1 MTLNIFTKDESVRM
15 KAITVAA
22 AFFSLCAAFLP
33 LTASA
38 QAEREEERV
47 TLTTED
53 GWNLGAR
60 YLKAAEGAPTVVLIH
75 TQKSELSEWDPWF
88 KPLKRYGFGY
98 LAMDLRGH
106 GNSFVRPDGSTV
118 TWRAFAVDGQDNEY
132 NKMLRD
138 VEAALVFLSTRS
150 VTAESTV
157 LAGSVLGANLAIK
170 AAAIHPE
177 VGMVIAVSPVLN
189 VNSVLSVN
197 PLRAYGSRP
206 LLLIAGA
213 DRARQYTEFQI
224 LNSTA
229 KIACGKENVSV
240 IVEARGFGPGLVNK
254 YNVRRV
260 LDWIKNPRLPEVV
273 EFSTAA
279 AAGLE
284 PGATEQRLTEDPGA
298 MPDYSNE

>member
-1 MTLNIFTKDESVRM
+1 M
-15 KAITVAA
+15 KAKISIAAAAAVFALSA
-22 AFFSLCAAFLP
+22 AFF
-33 LTASA
+33 TAPAPA
-38 QAEREEERV
+38 QQEREEQRV

-53 GWNLGAR
+53 GWNLAAR
-60 YLKAAEGAPTVVLIH
+60 YLEAAEGAPTVVLIH
-75 TQKSELSEWDPWF
+75 TQKSDLREWDPWF
-88 KPLKRYGFGY
+88 KPMKRYGFGY

-106 GNSFVRPDGSTV
+106 GDSFVMPNGSTA
-118 TWRAFAVDGQDNEY
+118 TWKSFSVDGQDNEF
-132 NKMLRD
+132 NRMLRD
-138 VEAALVFLSTRS
+138 VEAALVYLSTRS
-150 VTAESTV
+150 VAPESTV

-177 VGMVIAVSPVLN
+177 IGMVIAISPVLN
-189 VNSVLSVN
+189 VNAVLSVN
-197 PLRAYGSRP
+197 PLRAYGRRP

-229 KIACGKENVSV
+229 KISCGKENVLV
-240 IVEARGFGPGLVNK
+240 MVEARGFGPGLVNK

-260 LDWIKNPRLPEVV
+260 LDWIKNPRLPEIV

-284 PGATEQRLTEDPGA
+284 EGATVQIETKTEEPA
-298 MPDYSNE
+298 ELPDYIRD

>member
-1 MTLNIFTKDESVRM
+1 M
-15 KAITVAA
+15 KALASFAA
-22 AFFSLCAAFLP
+22 VLALCSALMPLP
-33 LTASA
+33 ATA

-47 TLTTED
+47 TLNTED
-53 GWNLGAR
+53 GWNLSAR
-60 YLKAAEGAPTVVLIH
+60 YLKAAEGAPTVLLIH
-75 TQKSELSEWDPWF
+75 TQKSDLNEWEPWF

-106 GNSFVRPDGSTV
+106 GNSFVRPDGSTT

-138 VEAALVFLSTRS
+138 VEAALVFLSTHS
-150 VTAESTV
+150 VTPESTV
-157 LAGSVLGANLAIK
+157 LSGSVLGANLAIK

-177 VGMVIAVSPVLN
+177 IGMVIAISPTFN
-189 VNSVLSVN
+189 VNGVLSVN
-197 PLRAYGSRP
+197 PLRAYGRRP
-206 LLLIAGA
+206 ILLITGA

-240 IVEARGFGPGLVNK
+240 IVEAKGFGPGLVNK

-260 LDWIKNPRLPEVV
+260 LDWILNPRLPEIV

-279 AAGLE
+279 AAGSA
-284 PGATEQRLTEDPGA
+284 ATPAEQPAPPSEDAGS
-298 MPDYSNE
+298 MPDYANENE